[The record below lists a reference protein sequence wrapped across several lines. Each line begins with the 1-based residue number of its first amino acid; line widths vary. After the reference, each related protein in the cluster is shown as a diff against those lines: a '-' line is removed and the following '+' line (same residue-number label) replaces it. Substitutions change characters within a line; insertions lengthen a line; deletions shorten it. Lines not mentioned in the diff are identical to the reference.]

1 MTYGP
6 CSTEDNAV
14 EGKFSRIAFSGTIDS
29 THTRSITGAAN
40 HRATFSNSA
49 TNRRVTFS
57 NCATDRRGS
66 KPSRRSSQF
75 FAALT
80 FAAVLA
86 LAPHPAFAQHGGG
99 GGGGHA
105 GGGGF
110 GGSHGGGFGGGHAS
124 GGGSRGG
131 GAPVAHGGS
140 GGSASG
146 NASGGATNSA
156 AHSASS
162 SRFVGGS
169 TWQALPSTAMRGG
182 AQPSS
187 HFITADEAAA
197 SNARVVRPPVEP
209 RGIGNPLGAST
220 ALRGSSF
227 ATGSTMRTR
236 PFAAQFV
243 GAPPHVPP
251 FRHRPIFF
259 GPGFGG

>member
-6 CSTEDNAV
+6 RSTEENAV

-29 THTRSITGAAN
+29 THTRSFTGAAN
-40 HRATFSNSA
+40 HHATFSNSA
-49 TNRRVTFS
+49 TNRRV
-57 NCATDRRGS
+57 

-110 GGSHGGGFGGGHAS
+110 GGSHGGGFGGGHA
-124 GGGSRGG
+124 GGGSRSG

-146 NASGGATNSA
+146 EASG
-156 AHSASS
+156 
-162 SRFVGGS
+162 
-169 TWQALPSTAMRGG
+169 
-182 AQPSS
+182 
-187 HFITADEAAA
+187 
-197 SNARVVRPPVEP
+197 
-209 RGIGNPLGAST
+209 
-220 ALRGSSF
+220 
-227 ATGSTMRTR
+227 
-236 PFAAQFV
+236 
-243 GAPPHVPP
+243 
-251 FRHRPIFF
+251 
-259 GPGFGG
+259 